1 MTVAVPDDTL
11 PANIQISVVSTG
23 YARGV
28 RIPWWLKMAIKITL
42 SRMPVPYGLWAKL
55 GVFRHGDVDKK
66 LPNLQGG
73 FSDHFQA
80 YQQYKGGVPGVCLEL
95 GPGDS
100 IGHALSGKA
109 AGVSST
115 CLIDAG
121 DFARKDDTH
130 YRAFYDYL
138 LAQGASFGSVP
149 QAFDRQSILDFTGST
164 YKTEGLAS
172 TRTLPADQTD
182 FSYSTAVFE
191 HIYRDEF
198 QPLMHELYRIHKPGS
213 VSRHWV
219 DLHDHLGGSLNSL
232 RFSPSFWE
240 SGWVRKA
247 GFYTNRLRMR
257 DMVEMARIAGFIVEV
272 PRIIRWPSL
281 PIDRRDIHVSLPQGT
296 DDDLNVC
303 TFLMVMQ
310 KK

>member
-1 MTVAVPDDTL
+1 MAAAVPDDTL
-11 PANIQISVVSTG
+11 PANIQISVVSEG

-80 YQQYKGGVPGVCLEL
+80 YQQHKGSVPGTCLEL

-109 AGVSST
+109 VGVSST
-115 CLIDAG
+115 CLVDAG
-121 DFARKDDTH
+121 DFARKDDAH

-138 LAQGASFGSVP
+138 AAQGASFSSAP
-149 QAFDRQSILDFTGST
+149 QGFDRQSILDFTGSL
-164 YKTEGLAS
+164 YMTEGLTS
-172 TRTLPADQTD
+172 VRSLPSDQTD

-213 VSRHWV
+213 LSRHWV

-232 RFSPSFWE
+232 RFSPAFWE

-247 GFYTNRLRMR
+247 GFYTNRLRMC
-257 DMVEMARIAGFIVEV
+257 DMVDMARAAGFTVEV

-303 TFLMVMQ
+303 TFLIVMR
-310 KK
+310 K